1 MDKNRKSDLEQ
12 IMIEDEEI
20 LEKYFEIQMK
30 DKIGEGAFGIVMRG
44 IDMQDNKVC
53 AIKVIQYLHLFK
65 VVKKASNEY
74 NQIETSILSSL
85 RHQNIILFK
94 RFCETKRVLY
104 IVMELL
110 TGGTL

>member
-12 IMIEDEEI
+12 IMIDDEEI

-53 AIKVIQYLHLFK
+53 AIKVIQYLHSKLRQL
-65 VVKKASNEY
+65 KKPR
-74 NQIETSILSSL
+74 TSTIRLKL
-85 RHQNIILFK
+85 PF
-94 RFCETKRVLY
+94 
-104 IVMELL
+104 
-110 TGGTL
+110 

>member
-53 AIKVIQYLHLFK
+53 AIKVIQYLHSKLRQL
-65 VVKKASNEY
+65 KKPR
-74 NQIETSILSSL
+74 TSTIRLKL
-85 RHQNIILFK
+85 PF
-94 RFCETKRVLY
+94 
-104 IVMELL
+104 
-110 TGGTL
+110 